1 MKIKNIYCNDFINF
15 GGHCSLTIAMPYCSF
30 KCGKELCQ
38 NSPLAKSPI
47 IDISIDTIIEK
58 FMESDLM
65 DAVVFQ
71 GLEPFDSWEE
81 LQSFILNFRYRS
93 PVPIVIYTGYNLE
106 ELKKDWIDWL
116 KLYSEDGPIIIKFGR
131 YIPNQ
136 KPHYD
141 PILKVNLASDNQ
153 YAIEVKNI

>member
-1 MKIKNIYCNDFINF
+1 M
-15 GGHCSLTIAMPYCSF
+15 
-30 KCGKELCQ
+30 
-38 NSPLAKSPI
+38 
-47 IDISIDTIIEK
+47 
-58 FMESDLM
+58 
-65 DAVVFQ
+65 
-71 GLEPFDSWEE
+71 EPFDSWEE

-93 PVPIVIYTGYNLE
+93 PAPIVIYTGYNIE